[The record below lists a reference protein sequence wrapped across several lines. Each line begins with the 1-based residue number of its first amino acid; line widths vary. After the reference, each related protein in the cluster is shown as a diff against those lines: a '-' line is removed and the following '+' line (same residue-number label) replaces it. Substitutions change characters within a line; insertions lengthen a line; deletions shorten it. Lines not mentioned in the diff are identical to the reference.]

1 MKSCLKNSNFAGKG
15 QPTFHINHL
24 DNVCYNR
31 GTCFWNG
38 FGNVK
43 FLYHL
48 SRKFA
53 TNFVFKHF
61 MSIAVWSSCLNWT
74 VANNFSWILLTMA
87 TLHYAHVAADAAT
100 SYQVDE
106 VKQSLTDMTV
116 RPVSATTTTTTT
128 TTDILS
134 YKIAGLNTSRYY
146 R

>member
-1 MKSCLKNSNFAGKG
+1 
-15 QPTFHINHL
+15 
-24 DNVCYNR
+24 
-31 GTCFWNG
+31 
-38 FGNVK
+38 
-43 FLYHL
+43 
-48 SRKFA
+48 
-53 TNFVFKHF
+53 
-61 MSIAVWSSCLNWT
+61 
-74 VANNFSWILLTMA
+74 MA

-128 TTDILS
+128 TGILS